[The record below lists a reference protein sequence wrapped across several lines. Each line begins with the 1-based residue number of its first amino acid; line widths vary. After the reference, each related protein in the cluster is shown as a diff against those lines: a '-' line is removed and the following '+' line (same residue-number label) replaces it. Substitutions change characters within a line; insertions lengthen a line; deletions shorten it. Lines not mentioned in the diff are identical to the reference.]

1 MTFSW
6 PATKRLTE
14 LCTNFAFTLKTLP
27 SSITWPFVES
37 TIHRNLTKRGREEMA
52 DRDVGEEEEKIVEG
66 RLAKRIRAKKDV
78 GKEKEV
84 VPTLHK
90 PEDLEELK

>member
-1 MTFSW
+1 M
-6 PATKRLTE
+6 
-14 LCTNFAFTLKTLP
+14 
-27 SSITWPFVES
+27 
-37 TIHRNLTKRGREEMA
+37 TKRGREEMA